1 MGNDSSSTSS
11 QEPVAA
17 EWGRLYVTRKCCGAG
32 TCRNIAPEL
41 LGEVAPS
48 HGLRDDGSAQRAGT
62 PPVLPGSYDPGA
74 FTGVLR
80 QPRNKEEFLAA
91 RTAAAAC
98 PFSAIRLERPSARV
112 PPGELGPPWR
122 DWPRR
127 LEDNVWLVGHPSA
140 KNFGAFSYFIE
151 LPGGGLLV
159 DVPKPSEELFRW
171 LEEHGGVRWLFLTHR
186 DHAQHHAEFVARFPG
201 CRRVI
206 GAADVNL
213 RESTYQA
220 ATGDVEFKLGSGP
233 SPMTLEGTSITED
246 ALADAELAVLPQ
258 PGHTSGTL
266 CLLYRGRF
274 FFTGDHLS
282 HSRHLGHIV
291 AHRLQ
296 CWGDWERQCASM
308 RLLVKWA
315 EAGQLRFAWLL
326 PGHGEWHSFADGAGA
341 VPPAVA
347 LKRGLEWMERQPP
360 GRVPLLN
367 WVPFVMTRMNPGSR
381 FARFARAVG
390 GKGGEA
396 WLLPRTVRRYLND
409 YDPAQTQAGV
419 RRAQALA
426 VAALALVTSLIWL
439 GARAVSSL
447 LAQQ

>member
-1 MGNDSSSTSS
+1 MSSDSSSKPS

-41 LGEVAPS
+41 LGEVP
-48 HGLRDDGSAQRAGT
+48 Q
-62 PPVLPGSYDPGA
+62 VLPGSYEPGA

-98 PFSAIRLERPSARV
+98 PFSAIRLERPTARI
-112 PPGELGPPWR
+112 PPAELGPPWR

-127 LEDNVWLVGHPSA
+127 LEENVWLVGHPST

-151 LPGGGLLV
+151 LPGGGVLV

-186 DHAQHHAEFVARFPG
+186 DHTQHHVEFAARFPG
-201 CRRVI
+201 CRRII
-206 GAADVNL
+206 GAADVNP
-213 RESTYQA
+213 RETTYQA
-220 ATGDVEFKLGSGP
+220 STSDVEIKLGSGP
-233 SPMTLEGTSITED
+233 GAMTLEGEPIAED
-246 ALADAELAVLPQ
+246 SLAAAELAVLPQ
-258 PGHTSGTL
+258 PGHTAGTL

-274 FFTGDHLS
+274 FFTGDHLNY
-282 HSRHLGHIV
+282 SRHLGHIV

-296 CWGDWERQCASM
+296 CWEDWERQCASM

-315 EAGQLRFAWLL
+315 GAGQLRFAWLL
-326 PGHGEWHSFADGAGA
+326 PGHGEWHCFEEGGA
-341 VPPAVA
+341 VLPAAA
-347 LKRGLEWMERQPP
+347 LRRGLEWMEQQPP
-360 GRVPLLN
+360 GHVPLRN
-367 WVPFVMTRMNPGSR
+367 WVPFIMARMNPNGR
-381 FARFARAVG
+381 FARFVRAVG
-390 GKGGEA
+390 GEGGEA
-396 WLLPRTVRRYLND
+396 WLLPRAVRHYLKD
-409 YDPAQTQAGV
+409 HDPLKTQKGV

-426 VAALALVTSLIWL
+426 AAALVLVTSLAWL

-447 LAQQ
+447 LAP